1 MTSASSRYAKLQGL
15 RDPYLTRARQCAKLT
30 IPALLPEDGSSGA
43 TKFVTPYQAIGA
55 RGVNNLSAKLVM
67 SMLPTNS
74 SFFRLAIDD
83 FALEELTQQEGLRG
97 QVEEALG
104 RIERAVMSDIEGTA
118 LRTVFNEGAK
128 QLLVAGNVLLRFP
141 KDGEPRMYR
150 LDKYVVRR
158 SPDGTMQEVIVRD
171 QVTPSSLPADV
182 LALLSDDQRKVGEGG
197 DERTV
202 DLFTHVRRFD
212 TMYVTHQEI
221 NGAKIPGTLSRQPI
235 ELCEWLPLR
244 FIRVD
249 GEDYGRGYVEEYYGD
264 LKSLEGLEKAIL
276 MGAAAAAKVLFLV
289 NPNGTTDKKDIAK
302 AESGAVKSGNA
313 NDVTIVQMAKYGD
326 FRVALEK
333 SDNLQQRLAF
343 AFLMNS
349 AIQRNGERVTAEEI
363 RYMARELEDALGG
376 IYSILAQEFQRPLV
390 NLVMA
395 KLRRTRKLPALPKGV
410 VRPVIVTGLEA
421 LGRGQELDRLRQ
433 FIGEIAQTFPQALS
447 RINPAEYL
455 KRTGTALSID
465 LKGLLFTEDQ
475 LKQQQAAAQQQ
486 QLMQSLVDKG
496 TAPTIN
502 AMTRGAPQAPQP
514 A

>member
-1 MTSASSRYAKLQGL
+1 M
-15 RDPYLTRARQCAKLT
+15 RARRCAKLT
-30 IPALLPEDGSSGA
+30 IPALLPEEGSTGS

-74 SFFRLAIDD
+74 SFFRLSIDD

-104 RIERAVMSDIEGTA
+104 RIERAVMSDIESSS
-118 LRTVFNEGAK
+118 LRTVGNEGFK
-128 QLLVAGNVLLRFP
+128 QLIVAGNVLLRIP

-150 LDKYVVRR
+150 IDKYVVRR
-158 SPDGTMQEVIVRD
+158 SPDGIMQELIVRD
-171 QVTPSSLPADV
+171 EVAPSSLPDDV
-182 LALLSDDQRKVGEGG
+182 LKLLPQDAQKTTAGQ
-197 DERTV
+197 DEKTLP
-202 DLFTHVRRFD
+202 LFTVVRR
-212 TMYVTHQEI
+212 TPQSYVAHQEI
-221 NGAKIPGTLSRQPI
+221 NDTPIPGTRSVQPHDA
-235 ELCEWLPLR
+235 CEWLPLR

-249 GEDYGRGYVEEYYGD
+249 GEDYGRGYVEEYFGD

-289 NPNGTTDKKDIAK
+289 NPNGTTKMKDLAQ
-302 AESGAVKSGNA
+302 AESGAVREGNA
-313 NDVTIVQMAKYGD
+313 ADVSVVQMAKYGD

-333 SDNLQQRLAF
+333 SQALEQRLSF

-363 RYMARELEDALGG
+363 RFMARELEDALGG

-390 NLVMA
+390 NIVMA
-395 KLRRTRKLPALPKGV
+395 KLRRTRKLPSLPKGV

-433 FIGEIAQTFPQALS
+433 FIGEIAQTFPQALN
-447 RINPAEYL
+447 RINPDEYL
-455 KRTGTALSID
+455 KRTGTALSLD
-465 LKGLLFTEDQ
+465 LKGLLYTEAQ
-475 LKQQQAAAQQQ
+475 LQQQAQAAQQQ
-486 QLMQSLVDKG
+486 SMMQSLVDKG

-502 AMTRGAPQAPQP
+502 AMVQGAAQP